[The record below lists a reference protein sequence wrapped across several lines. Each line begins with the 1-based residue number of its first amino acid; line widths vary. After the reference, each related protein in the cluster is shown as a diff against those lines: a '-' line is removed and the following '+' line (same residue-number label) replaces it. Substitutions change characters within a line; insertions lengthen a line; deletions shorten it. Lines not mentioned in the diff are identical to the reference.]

1 MSGKSSGES
10 SPPQGG
16 SGLAY
21 SSIVRAGTTFFGEE
35 LGRISQYFKYKYYFL
50 FGNSTFRKLP
60 YGNMTVTLFV
70 IVTTNK

>member
-21 SSIVRAGTTFFGEE
+21 SNIVRAGTAFLENSLAESVNILNVNTTCFCLATPLLENYPME
-35 LGRISQYFKYKYYFL
+35 ISQ
-50 FGNSTFRKLP
+50 
-60 YGNMTVTLFV
+60 
-70 IVTTNK
+70 